1 MMGSGNVRDAHMASS
16 NRFWRDTVHNHPVI
30 VTTTAA
36 TAGVLLG
43 GLFAVQLLDASQPV
57 ANNAAP
63 PPAAAQAKV
72 EKPSAETT
80 GSAPTGERT
89 ASAECERQTWPY
101 LSGDCLDEYRR
112 THRAARVVSTDK
124 LDKQTVESIEN
135 PKAPTE
141 LATPAPWSPAVA
153 STDLLAPA
161 TVAPIAPAP
170 ASVAIG
176 TAGAEPTPASTAQS
190 SPPSPPAP
198 SQAAAKNEDK
208 ASVNHDEK
216 AVAKSEER
224 TAAKSEEKEKHTAK
238 KAKRKPKSE
247 RRAPP
252 RPDVDD
258 DSYDGTMTAA
268 YSDDGDDEPVAT
280 GRRERP
286 RIVRRGLGRD
296 YDVPDEDDGGR
307 RRVIVIHRDRGGLFG
322 NLFGGF

>member
-1 MMGSGNVRDAHMASS
+1 MASS

-30 VTTTAA
+30 VATTAA

-135 PKAPTE
+135 PTAPAE
-141 LATPAPWSPAVA
+141 LAAPARWSPHVA
-153 STDLLAPA
+153 STDPLVPPSVASIASAPA
-161 TVAPIAPAP
+161 A
-170 ASVAIG
+170 AI
-176 TAGAEPTPASTAQS
+176 TAAAEPTPASTAQ
-190 SPPSPPAP
+190 
-198 SQAAAKNEDK
+198 
-208 ASVNHDEK
+208 ASVNRDEK
-216 AVAKSEER
+216 AVAKSEEK
-224 TAAKSEEKEKHTAK
+224 TAAKSEEKEKHAAK
-238 KAKRKPKSE
+238 KARRKPKSE
-247 RRAPP
+247 PRAPP
-252 RPDVDD
+252 KPDVDD
-258 DSYDGTMTAA
+258 DSDDSTIAAA
-268 YSDDGDDEPVAT
+268 YSAEDDESVAA

>member
-1 MMGSGNVRDAHMASS
+1 MASP
-16 NRFWRDTVHNHPVI
+16 NRFWRDTVWNHPLI
-30 VTTTAA
+30 VACTAA

-43 GLFAVQLLDASQPV
+43 GFFAVQLLDAPQPV
-57 ANNAAP
+57 ANRAATA
-63 PPAAAQAKV
+63 PPAASEAKA
-72 EKPSAETT
+72 EKPAAETT
-80 GSAPTGERT
+80 GSAPAGERT
-89 ASAECERQTWPY
+89 AAAECERQTWPY

-112 THRAARVVSTDK
+112 SHRAARVVSTDK

-135 PKAPTE
+135 PKAPAE
-141 LATPAPWSPAVA
+141 LAAPAPWSPAVA
-153 STDLLAPA
+153 LTDPLVPA
-161 TVAPIAPAP
+161 TVAPIAPA
-170 ASVAIG
+170 SVATG

-190 SPPSPPAP
+190 SPPPTPAP

-216 AVAKSEER
+216 AVAKTEER
-224 TAAKSEEKEKHTAK
+224 TAAKSEEKEKHTAR

-252 RPDVDD
+252 KPDVDD
-258 DSYDGTMTAA
+258 DSDDGTVAAA

-280 GRRERP
+280 GRRGRP
-286 RIVRRGLGRD
+286 RIVRRDPGRD
-296 YDVPDEDDGGR
+296 YDVPGEDDGGR